1 VRCPPF
7 FFPRP
12 APEPAL
18 EPVSEPEIEA
28 LTIDVTD
35 LSLGDEGEPSDAPLT
50 GAVDGD
56 AEVEA
61 SAEPSAESKDDG
73 GGAGAGEGESKDA
86 GAVADGSPED
96 LAGAE
101 EAAPAAAEEKEEPW
115 PELPPLLDYVLV
127 KVLLDGRSLVPDSQA
142 ARLRLFHTVSLG
154 STALAV
160 PKGGATAATPVV
172 LPVSAG
178 LVESSRCLVRLRGAA
193 PEDEGADPQTLAL
206 ALKGLPTASGTITLP
221 AAPAKAEA
229 EAAAEGD
236 EAAALPAAAAEPY
249 VDVGG
254 SEGEV
259 GFILPDPAGL
269 EPVLKG
275 KDRFLF
281 VDLSLDG
288 GETWEVASDSLLQV
302 K

>member
-1 VRCPPF
+1 MRCPRF

-12 APEPAL
+12 APAPAL
-18 EPVSEPEIEA
+18 EPVPEPELEA

-35 LSLGDEGEPSDAPLT
+35 LSLGDEGEPTDAPLT

-56 AEVEA
+56 AEVETTA
-61 SAEPSAESKDDG
+61 GPSSESKEDG
-73 GGAGAGEGESKDA
+73 GGAGPGEGESKDA
-86 GAVADGSPED
+86 GVAVDGSPED

-101 EAAPAAAEEKEEPW
+101 EKEKDEPW

-127 KVLLDGRSLVPDSQA
+127 KVLLDGHSLVPDSQA
-142 ARLRLFHTVSLG
+142 ARLRLFHTVSMG
-154 STALAV
+154 SAALAV

-172 LPVSAG
+172 LPVAAG
-178 LVESSRCLVRLRGAA
+178 LVDSSRCLVRLRGAA
-193 PEDEGADPQTLAL
+193 SEEEGADPQTLAL

-221 AAPAKAEA
+221 AAPAKAVVETDA
-229 EAAAEGD
+229 TAEGD
-236 EAAALPAAAAEPY
+236 DAGVAAVEEPY

-259 GFILPDPAGL
+259 GFILPDPTGL

-288 GETWEVASDSLLQV
+288 GETWELSSDSLLQV